1 MRKLLLA
8 LVLLFSISSYAQQ
21 QPSIG
26 HFQQLATVKRGDT
39 IDVSWYY
46 QPIASKDVRTFQIDF
61 QYKKRL
67 LTHVE
72 TTVDVAFSNQTPYID
87 YKQFDNYKYS
97 NYTNGNYNYTTDT
110 AWTVARNYLI
120 LASGNQLSNPGY
132 IIHNK
137 YKINSVESNFA
148 SDSVIINW
156 ARLFTLDG
164 VSIGDNVANI
174 PNRSLS
180 IFLKGNLTIS
190 GKVFIPA
197 TVTSKPT
204 VLAIEDATGI
214 VASTAT
220 IGADGSYVLDNVEQN
235 TKYRIRLFFPRQDLT
250 SLRDNAVTISD
261 GAKAYDEYTKT
272 DVNQVFS
279 RQYLKSGL
287 SYLQADINKSAGL
300 DGGDAYSI
308 YASVAGLRPIDTA
321 GMIKVFTSQ
330 EYDALVTGAN
340 QWSSWPAYLDRTDY
354 IMDSI
359 GTANQVI
366 DIKYAI
372 VGDVNR
378 SHSSPVFD
386 AAGQEVLAANI
397 IGVMNVSVPDTYADL
412 GQPLYVPFNVSTN
425 GKQNAALQFEMSYD
439 PTKVKFEEILSN
451 IQGPWLQYV
460 THDPQ
465 KGIIRFGGMNNQ
477 GKDYLT
483 GDVMPFKL
491 KFAPIGNN
499 PMTSNI
505 YIRKLMDASDENGD
519 RFDIALQSEKI
530 SLSSRAIPGY
540 YNGSAEEVTASIRP
554 NPNNGMFELVVT
566 FPRNNMGV
574 DARVYDMHGRLVKEL
589 GRISNSEYFL
599 TASNKV
605 DVTGLRQGNYFITLT
620 DQQRLKVTSK
630 QFLIL

>member
-1 MRKLLLA
+1 MKKLLLA

-67 LTHVE
+67 LTHVA

-97 NYTNGNYNYTTDT
+97 NYTNGNYNYTADT

-190 GKVFIPA
+190 GKVLIPA

-204 VLAIEDATGI
+204 VLAVEDATGI
-214 VASTAT
+214 VASTSTLA
-220 IGADGSYVLDNVEQN
+220 ADGSYVLDNVEQN

-250 SLRDNAVTISD
+250 SIRDNAVTISD

-287 SYLQADINKSAGL
+287 SYLQADINKSAAL
-300 DGGDAYSI
+300 DGGDAYGI

-321 GMIKVFTSQ
+321 GIIKVFTSQ

-340 QWSSWPAYLDRTDY
+340 QWSSWPAYLDRGDY

-386 AAGQEVLAANI
+386 AVGQEVLAANI

-439 PTKVKFEEILSN
+439 PAKVKFEEILSN

-540 YNGSAEEVTASIRP
+540 YNGSAEEVTASIMP

-574 DARVYDMHGRLVKEL
+574 DARVYDLQGRLIKDL
-589 GRISNSEYFL
+589 GKISSSEYFL
-599 TASNKV
+599 TASNKIN
-605 DVTGLRQGNYFITLT
+605 VTGLRQGNYFLTLT